1 MKKSV
6 VVFLARLYDHRN
18 ALLLGNALSET
29 KKKRGCI
36 RNGCLGES
44 SSSLYQACN
53 CHESHPF

>member
-29 KKKRGCI
+29 KKKEKKER
-36 RNGCLGES
+36 
-44 SSSLYQACN
+44 LYK
-53 CHESHPF
+53 EWLLRRV